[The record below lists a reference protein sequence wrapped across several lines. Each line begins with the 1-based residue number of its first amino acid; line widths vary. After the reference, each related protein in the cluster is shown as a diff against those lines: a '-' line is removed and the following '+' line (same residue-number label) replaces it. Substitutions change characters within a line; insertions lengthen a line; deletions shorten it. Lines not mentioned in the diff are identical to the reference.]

1 MSGTCR
7 RSRTLCS
14 NNLFRMLERRRA
26 QPPSG
31 VAGSR
36 EARLLAA
43 EGDPENAVEHSRLP
57 A

>member
-1 MSGTCR
+1 
-7 RSRTLCS
+7 
-14 NNLFRMLERRRA
+14 MLERRRA